1 MTDERSTGASINYA
15 LPTGTSTFSA
25 VLAGLMAAG
34 PITEASPTWVP
45 LDIPGL
51 EFNWDAGS
59 GITDAWSFLED
70 SDRELVSELAAL
82 AASLAARQVPLG
94 RDIEELWD
102 ANTDLLYQ
110 S

>member
-1 MTDERSTGASINYA
+1 
-15 LPTGTSTFSA
+15 
-25 VLAGLMAAG
+25 MAAG
-34 PITEASPTWVP
+34 PMSESSSDWPP
-45 LDIPGL
+45 LDTPSL
-51 EFNWDAGS
+51 TFTWDAG
-59 GITDAWSFLED
+59 GSFGDTWPALGD
-70 SDRELVSELAAL
+70 SDREFVGELAAL